1 MRPKEIIKEEKSNM
15 KSLLRKGKYVK
26 RLLGLILAFTMMF
39 SMVASVPGLN
49 SVLADSGNVSV
60 KSSDLVQVKV
70 GDTVETMNLYMN
82 GVYEAAVEVASGIE
96 TALLLVNGEETDI
109 KVAVSEGEEVLRL
122 VDGTLQVATVPTAAL
137 VGNFYGIEFVD
148 GAGDRYDIASWTPA
162 DENAELEYVGGGIY
176 KRTFTFNELEEDLT
190 LADSGYK
197 VAFNDSWDYSFGEG
211 DANIPLTIPAGTSS
225 LTIFVDEINRQ
236 VYDSVRSKEFE
247 TIHNDGNVSRP
258 AFDTTI
264 SLIGPVRG
272 GNSDWDASVTGYEF
286 EQISEKVFRY
296 QEDFAAGTYEYKCVF
311 NYSGWYEAESG
322 NRSFTLEEDGH
333 VVFLYDTDT
342 KKLYDTVNNFDTV
355 QSLLNMKESEGSE
368 EQLTVHFLKP
378 TGWEDSVNVYAW
390 LEEGTEL
397 TELFGGWPGK
407 AISKNSEHA
416 GWYDAVIEG
425 YVDSVVNF
433 IFNDGSNQ
441 TENLSNKNYKGLDEL
456 WVIGN
461 EVTKEESWNVESTES
476 LTLKI
481 TDCVEVKIDDTMY
494 EMDLYTNGTYEVEV
508 PVAGDAELYINGE
521 ATGSSVSVTA
531 NAILRVKNGVLSV
544 ATVPTAALVGN
555 FYGIEFVDGAGDR
568 YDIASWTP
576 ADENAELEYVGGG
589 IYKRTFTFNELEEDL
604 TLADSGYKVAFNDSW
619 DYSFGEGDA
628 NIPLTIPAG
637 TSSLTIFVDEINRQV
652 YDSVRSKSF
661 EVVQNSGNIQKP
673 VLDTTISLIGTIRGN
688 DNTNWSAGEKGWE
701 FTQISENL
709 YRYQGEFA
717 EGSYQYKCVFDY
729 NNWYE
734 AEDNKALNLEEETHV
749 VFLYD
754 SKTGLLYDSVN
765 NASTVAQFLGME
777 AEPVVMKV
785 VDNANGTTRFVA
797 LEESTLYY
805 GKKADVEENGT
816 DALTKVEIKE
826 NEGKFESEDIFLGDE
841 ALDIVYYYEINGV
854 RTLDTSNQTV
864 TVNDAEYSNYT
875 REAFTGRLVCV
886 PGTFPGPS
894 WDAASN
900 EMTYEGNGLY
910 SYTFEDVP
918 AANYEYKIAMGAWGE
933 NYGANGTPDGS
944 NIAVAVPSQQDV
956 TIWYNDFTHNS
967 VNSIEYVFADITLE
981 GTGIPEGTKLT
992 DDGLTGIYSV
1002 TVSLTAGTY
1011 SDLKI
1016 IYDGKEYEI
1025 TEFTLEADKDV
1036 TFYMDPSTG
1045 LYYHN
1050 GSDVPVE
1057 TDAIVYDSQDETYKS
1072 VFGAVA
1078 TNEEVTFSIKTGA
1091 DVTSAVLVVKGVG
1104 SYGMEAT
1111 ENEDGTQTY
1120 SAAVSFTNIGEYD
1133 YYFAISNGSSVVVYG
1148 DDDGCYGEGVVT
1160 DLTEVQPYDL
1170 IVYQEGY
1177 ETPDWMKNAVI
1188 YQIFPDRFYD
1198 GDESNNDDQTH
1209 ARGAV
1214 DYEYIADW
1222 YTLPENP
1229 EQEALLDEATYKA
1242 TGAYYGD
1249 GEWSNEIYGGDLQ
1262 GIIEKIDYLKALGV
1276 NVIYLNPVFASIS
1289 NHRYDTSDYTEIDP
1303 ILGTEGDFAEL
1314 VRVAEANDMHIIL
1327 DGVFNHVSDDSI
1339 YFDRYYRYLG
1349 TSEKIGTYPYWAYV
1363 YDLVNEEGYEQADAE
1378 AAAKAYFTEEY
1389 GITDYSYTEWVTVEN
1404 EFMTDG
1410 NGNVTK
1416 DSVGLRAGKDVY
1428 TYEGW
1433 WGYDSMPVI
1442 KSTNGSEYQTGNW
1455 AEEIIDNED
1464 KTSVTQYWISKG
1476 NDGWRLDVANEVS
1489 DETWQKFRE
1498 SVKALDS
1505 DAVII
1510 GEIWDDATKY
1520 LKGDMYDSVM
1530 NYLFRNAVTSFA
1542 MGTNAEDT
1550 TKAMEKIRERYP
1562 EEAFYAMMN
1571 LVGSHDTTRVL
1582 SYLDG
1587 IGDDRSDTSLAA
1599 AFPTWESTSVL
1610 AKDRQ
1615 KLVAFLQFTYAGA
1628 PTIYYGDEIGMV
1640 GSDDPDDRRAFEWG
1654 QGDQETVEWY
1664 ATLAAIRAEYSAL
1677 RTGSVEVFDVDADV
1691 MGYVRRDD
1699 ANALVVVA
1707 NNASESKQ
1715 VVLNMSAL
1723 AVKGETFKDLVTG
1736 TTYTVGTAGTI
1747 TVDVDAL
1754 RGAILVE
1761 PSAAV
1766 TIEVGSALAEAYDSA
1781 YIVAEREAVPPTDA
1795 EALTAAITKAEALV
1809 ADNYTEESWAAV
1821 EAALEA
1827 AKAVAENEAATQDE
1841 IDEAT
1846 AALNDAMDALVA
1858 VEPIVVDKSALS
1870 AAIQEAEA
1878 LKADDYTEESWAA
1891 VEEALAD
1898 AKEVYDNA
1906 EATQE
1911 EVDAA
1916 TAALND
1922 AMDALAK
1929 PAETVKPTWKSW
1941 LDKIFGGWFDDDDDT
1956 DEPDQPVEPDQPENP
1971 DQPDEPVEPE
1981 EPSKPSWGGMF
1992 DWIFSWWK

>member
-1 MRPKEIIKEEKSNM
+1 M

-49 SVLADSGNVSV
+49 SVLADSGNVSLTV
-60 KSSDLVQVKV
+60 HFMKPDSWSSTINAYVWAEDGTTLNGSWPGSAISENADHAGWYDLVLEGYVDTEVNFIFNDGTNQTGDLSNEGKV
-70 GDTVETMNLYMN
+70 GKDELWV
-82 GVYEAAVEVASGIE
+82 
-96 TALLLVNGEETDI
+96 
-109 KVAVSEGEEVLRL
+109 
-122 VDGTLQVATVPTAAL
+122 
-137 VGNFYGIEFVD
+137 VGDV
-148 GAGDRYDIASWTPA
+148 
-162 DENAELEYVGGGIY
+162 
-176 KRTFTFNELEEDLT
+176 
-190 LADSGYK
+190 
-197 VAFNDSWDYSFGEG
+197 
-211 DANIPLTIPAGTSS
+211 
-225 LTIFVDEINRQ
+225 
-236 VYDSVRSKEFE
+236 VYDQECW
-247 TIHNDGNVSRP
+247 DGV
-258 AFDTTI
+258 I
-264 SLIGPVRG
+264 SG
-272 GNSDWDASVTGYEF
+272 D
-286 EQISEKVFRY
+286 
-296 QEDFAAGTYEYKCVF
+296 
-311 NYSGWYEAESG
+311 
-322 NRSFTLEEDGH
+322 
-333 VVFLYDTDT
+333 
-342 KKLYDTVNNFDTV
+342 
-355 QSLLNMKESEGSE
+355 
-368 EQLTVHFLKP
+368 LTVHFLKP
-378 TGWEDSVNVYAW
+378 DAWSKVNAYVWVGDTTLNGSWPGSAISENADHTGWYDLV
-390 LEEGTEL
+390 LEEKANSAVNFIFNDGSNQTDDLTNSGNLGATEL
-397 TELFGGWPGK
+397 WVVGTDATVLTAAPESWNGGSVEDPEEPSDALTVHFMKPSDWGTTINAYVWDNSNQLFGGWPGT
-407 AISKNSEHA
+407 AISENESHT

-433 IFNDGSNQ
+433 IFNDGTNQ
-441 TENLSNKNYKGLDEL
+441 TADLSNDGKLGKTEL
-456 WVIGN
+456 WVIAADSTVLEEAPDSWVQTGVSPYYTDDCLKVQVDDEEPVTM
-461 EVTKEESWNVESTES
+461 EVFKNGVFETTVNVEAGDHSVTLLVNDEKTEEITVTADAAKEVVLRVDEEGTFAEAGKATLNLVGTLDSLGFDNASWNVASTEF
-476 LTLKI
+476 
-481 TDCVEVKIDDTMY
+481 
-494 EMDLYTNGTYEVEV
+494 DLEYIGNG
-508 PVAGDAELYINGE
+508 LYQR
-521 ATGSSVSVTA
+521 
-531 NAILRVKNGVLSV
+531 ILEF
-544 ATVPTAALVGN
+544 AALEDAV
-555 FYGIEFVDGAGDR
+555 
-568 YDIASWTP
+568 
-576 ADENAELEYVGGG
+576 ELEY
-589 IYKRTFTFNELEEDL
+589 
-604 TLADSGYKVAFNDSW
+604 KVAYDHAW
-619 DYSFGEGDA
+619 DRSLGDGSS
-628 NIPLTIPAG
+628 NIQVTIPAG
-637 TSSLTIFVDEINRQV
+637 TTKFAVYVDETNQVV
-652 YDSVRSKSF
+652 YDSIRTNSTFATTVSF
-661 EVVQNSGNIQKP
+661 IGDARGIGG
-673 VLDTTISLIGTIRGN
+673 DDWTASL
-688 DNTNWSAGEKGWE
+688 KGYE
-701 FTQISENL
+701 FDQISETL
-709 YRYQGEFA
+709 YRYQKTFEAGT
-717 EGSYQYKCVFDY
+717 YNYKCVFNY
-729 NNWYE
+729 SSWYE
-734 AEDNKALNLEEETHV
+734 TEGTGNQSFTLTAPTHV

-754 SKTGLLYDSVN
+754 AATGYLKDSVN
-765 NASTVAQFLGME
+765 E
-777 AEPVVMKV
+777 AEEVGQLLNMKVRPAKMGV
-785 VDNANGTTRFVA
+785 VDNANGTTTFVVAANKGDTVA
-797 LEESTLYY
+797 LYYADKAAVEANGESAFT
-805 GKKADVEENGT
+805 KVDVAITTDGMNST
-816 DALTKVEIKE
+816 DAL
-826 NEGKFESEDIFLGDE
+826 FLGDD

-944 NIAVAVPSQQDV
+944 NIAVAVPTQQDV
-956 TIWYNDFTHNS
+956 TIWYNDFSHNS
-967 VNSIEYVFADITLE
+967 VNSIDYEFVEITLS

-992 DDGLTGIYSV
+992 DEALTGIYSV
-1002 TVSLTAGTY
+1002 TVPLVAGTY
-1011 SDLKI
+1011 SDIKLT
-1016 IYDGKEYEI
+1016 YNGEEYAFA
-1025 TEFTLEADKDV
+1025 EFELSADKDV
-1036 TFYMDPSTG
+1036 TFYMDPATE

-1050 GSDVPVE
+1050 GSDAKIE
-1057 TDAIVYDSQDETYKS
+1057 TDKIVYDSQDEFYKS

-1078 TNEEVTFSIKTGA
+1078 TGEEVTFRIKTGA
-1091 DVTSAVLVVKGVG
+1091 DVQKATLIVKGAG
-1104 SYGMEAT
+1104 NYPMTIESDES
-1111 ENEDGTQTY
+1111 EDGKTF
-1120 SAAVSFTNIGEYD
+1120 AVAVNGFANIGEYD
-1133 YYFAISNGSSVVVYG
+1133 YYFALSDGGAVVVYG
-1148 DDDGCYGEGVVT
+1148 DDDGYYGEGTVT
-1160 DLTEVQPYDL
+1160 DLTNVQPYDL
-1170 IVYQEGY
+1170 VVYKEGY

-1314 VRVAEANDMHIIL
+1314 VRVAEENDMHIIL

-1378 AAAKAYFTEEY
+1378 EAAKAYFTEEY

-1404 EFMTDG
+1404 KFMTDSDG
-1410 NGNVTK
+1410 IVTT
-1416 DSVGLRAGKDVY
+1416 DSVGLRAGKGVY

-1455 AEEIIDNED
+1455 AEEIIYNKDA
-1464 KTSVTQYWISKG
+1464 TSVTQYWISKG
-1476 NDGWRLDVANEVS
+1476 NNGWRLDVANEVS

-1654 QGDQETVEWY
+1654 KGDRETVEWY
-1664 ATLAAIRAEYSAL
+1664 AKLAAIRAKYSAL
-1677 RTGSVEVFDVDADV
+1677 RTGSVEVFDTDDANV

-1699 ANALVVVA
+1699 ANALIVVA
-1707 NNASESKQ
+1707 NNASSSKE
-1715 VVLNMSAL
+1715 VVLNMTAL
-1723 AVKGETFKDLVTG
+1723 AVEGETFKDLVTD
-1736 TTYTVGTAGTI
+1736 TTYTVGAAGTI

-1956 DEPDQPVEPDQPENP
+1956 NEPDQPVEPDQPENP